1 MFCVEA
7 GVVFSTNLF
16 VLTIGETEC
25 YITATKISQP
35 GGPCCEGAKGAL
47 EAQWRFRQAP
57 VTTVAAPRG
66 SEY

>member
-7 GVVFSTNLF
+7 GVVFSPNLF

-35 GGPCCEGAKGAL
+35 G
-47 EAQWRFRQAP
+47 RQGGL
-57 VTTVAAPRG
+57 VVRDQQGGLG
-66 SEY
+66 SVRT